1 MRAALPSSVN
11 HSNDYDD
18 DDNSNTNSNN
28 NNNKQWLIGLSG
40 VQFRE

>member
-1 MRAALPSSVN
+1 MRTALPSSVN

-18 DDNSNTNSNN
+18 DNSNTNSNN
-28 NNNKQWLIGLSG
+28 NDNKQWLIGLSG